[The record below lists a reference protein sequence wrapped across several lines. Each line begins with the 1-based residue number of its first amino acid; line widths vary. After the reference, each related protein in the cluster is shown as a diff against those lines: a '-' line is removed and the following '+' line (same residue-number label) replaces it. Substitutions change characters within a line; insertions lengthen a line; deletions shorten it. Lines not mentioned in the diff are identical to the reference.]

1 LAPSI
6 YGAVY
11 NLKSFCLQNSSAWMR
26 ELMDVR
32 RKIDG
37 VDIIA
42 NDNEVWF
49 VQDER
54 ICWTTK
60 QELWTGSLKLG
71 KVLRDRGY
79 RIHSE
84 RFPKKLRE
92 LVLMLSR

>member
-1 LAPSI
+1 
-6 YGAVY
+6 
-11 NLKSFCLQNSSAWMR
+11 
-26 ELMDVR
+26 MDLR

-49 VQDER
+49 VQGER

-60 QELWTGSLKLG
+60 EELWAGSLRLG
-71 KVLRDRGY
+71 RVLRDRGY
-79 RIHSE
+79 RIQVE

-92 LVLMLSR
+92 LILTLSK